1 MIELM
6 LADLVTP
13 GPNPKPIRLLAYAC
27 FDSEVAVLVE
37 PETCVAA
44 VLIADARDV
53 FVAITYII
61 PFYFLLEPSLIRW

>member
-1 MIELM
+1 MTVLI

-27 FDSEVAVLVE
+27 FDSAEVVFVE

-44 VLIADARDV
+44 VLIADARDA
-53 FVAITYII
+53 FVALTYII
-61 PFYFLLEPSLIRW
+61 PLYFYLEPRLI